1 MSFVVIRTVVQPVV
15 LCGSEHAQ
23 GSRKV
28 PVEGLENS
36 QMSFYCRF
44 HVFFLKSLLL
54 NMC

>member
-1 MSFVVIRTVVQPVV
+1 MGFVFIRTIVQPVV
-15 LCGSEHAQ
+15 LCGSERAE

-36 QMSFYCRF
+36 QMPFYCRF

-54 NMC
+54 NIC